1 MAEAHLDHPGE
12 VSWFK
17 GHSPLP
23 VLGPCTH
30 AECRH
35 LGTAVIGW
43 GPSME
48 RYELV
53 TCGSLYSSDES
64 PSDCASRCRAWV
76 DDRGRVVTPWLM
88 TAGDGLSREP
98 SVSAPPA

>member
-17 GHSPLP
+17 SHGPAE
-23 VLGPCTH
+23 VIGPCPH
-30 AECRH
+30 AECKH
-35 LGTAVIGW
+35 LGHAVIGW

-53 TCGSLYSSDES
+53 ECGSLNPDDES
-64 PSDCASRCRAWV
+64 PSDCAGRCRAWV
-76 DDRGRVVTPWLM
+76 DDRGRVVTPWLYVV
-88 TAGDGLSREP
+88 AGG
-98 SVSAPPA
+98 